1 MSPINGKT
9 GNLTCNEK
17 KKTFFFVRLLRID
30 QISYVNSLMSAD
42 LNFATHI
49 PIGGHLTQGVLA
61 GILRYRIQT
70 CVAHIPHIA
79 MLTKNLN
86 GKVYVEH
93 IA

>member
-1 MSPINGKT
+1 M
-9 GNLTCNEK
+9 K

-49 PIGGHLTQGVLA
+49 RIRGHLTQGVLV
-61 GILRYRIQT
+61 GVLRYRIQT
-70 CVAHIPHIA
+70 CVAQIPHIA

-86 GKVYVEH
+86 RIAYVEH